1 MRRDRTLVTPGRDLS
16 PNAAEGVRRPHAEQV
31 PLPMRRALFALLLLA
46 GLPAVASAE
55 TLSFSGTVPQSV
67 PLPPRKPPEL
77 AAEPAKP
84 MAAPVVTM
92 STYLPPK
99 RFDHEYRGAPLMIIR
114 LDTSEQIRRVCIADW
129 KPGHDVACAI
139 PGWHGGCMIA
149 ILEDDVL
156 IARGFSPEH
165 VMRHEIGH
173 CNGWSGHAGAIDPR
187 IK

>member
-1 MRRDRTLVTPGRDLS
+1 MRHEIGHCNGWSDDHTGALDPDTGR
-16 PNAAEGVRRPHAEQV
+16 EVV
-31 PLPMRRALFALLLLA
+31 
-46 GLPAVASAE
+46 
-55 TLSFSGTVPQSV
+55 
-67 PLPPRKPPEL
+67 

-187 IK
+187 SE